1 MIGIVVAME
10 KEARH
15 FLIEADIQKERQIA
29 KKKIYEGSFKNY
41 PFVLII
47 SGIGKVNA
55 GMATQILIDNFNL
68 DKVIN
73 FGSAGGKDPKT
84 QKVGD
89 VALIDKVCQY
99 DFDLSEIDD
108 VNVGYMQDF
117 DLTYFETSYK
127 KYKGNSFVISTLASA
142 DKFSTKKETLDT
154 LIQLGANVSDMEA
167 GAIAQVAYS
176 NEIDF
181 YILKLLTDVEGGS
194 AESIFTQYVN
204 NIKEICSKIPNA
216 VYELLQN
223 I

>member
-1 MIGIVVAME
+1 MDKLHRME
-10 KEARH
+10 E
-15 FLIEADIQKERQIA
+15 
-29 KKKIYEGSFKNY
+29 
-41 PFVLII
+41 LII
-47 SGIGKVNA
+47 QIEKHNYAYYTLDNPLISDKEYDDLYYELVNLEREL
-55 GMATQILIDNFNL
+55 GVVLDN
-68 DKVIN
+68 
-73 FGSAGGKDPKT
+73 SPT

-142 DKFSTKKETLDT
+142 DRFSTKKETLDT

-176 NEIDF
+176 NDIDF

-194 AESIFTQYVN
+194 AESIFTQYIN
-204 NIKEICSKIPNA
+204 NIISLFSN
-216 VYELLQN
+216 
-223 I
+223 